1 MTRPAIRRPPNR
13 NHLKFSEL
21 RQKTMP
27 IIDEYITYISTVR
40 RYSPR
45 TCEIYK
51 DALERFCDYI
61 KTNHEAG
68 DNLTD
73 TDLLSSLTHSII
85 RSYEVHLMDSGD
97 MTPRTVNLHLSVLS
111 GFCKFLVRKKLL
123 PGNPL
128 GLITRPKVEK
138 RLPHFYRGES
148 MAEYFSR
155 TDPLVSEDT
164 IYVSP
169 EPGQTQKMYE
179 QRLRRLIVSM
189 LFSTGMRRSELIN
202 LSRSDVD
209 FGRRV
214 VKVLGKGDKM
224 REIPI
229 IEQLFQEILLYL
241 RAVDLMTEADADAHS
256 PLLLTYGGKKLYPV
270 YIDRAVKAELGEIG
284 SITGRKSPHVLR
296 HSLATE
302 LLNEGTDLNY
312 IKQLLGHSS
321 LAATQVYTHNSI
333 AKMKKVYESAHPRA
347 KKGGNHGD

>member
-1 MTRPAIRRPPNR
+1 MT
-13 NHLKFSEL
+13 L
-21 RQKTMP
+21 T
-27 IIDEYITYISTVR
+27 DEYINYISTVR

-61 KTNHEAG
+61 KEDHEAG
-68 DNLTD
+68 ADLTD
-73 TDLLSSLTHSII
+73 TDLLSCLTHSII
-85 RSYEVHLMDSGD
+85 RSYEVHLMDGGD

-138 RLPHFYRGES
+138 RLPHFYRSES
-148 MAEYFSR
+148 MEEYFRR
-155 TDPLVSEDT
+155 TDPFVAEDT

-229 IEQLFQEILLYL
+229 IEQLYQEILLYL
-241 RAVDLMTEADADAHS
+241 RAVDLMTDADADAHS
-256 PLLLTYGGKKLYPV
+256 PMLLTYGGKKLYPV

-302 LLNEGTDLNY
+302 LLNEGADLNY